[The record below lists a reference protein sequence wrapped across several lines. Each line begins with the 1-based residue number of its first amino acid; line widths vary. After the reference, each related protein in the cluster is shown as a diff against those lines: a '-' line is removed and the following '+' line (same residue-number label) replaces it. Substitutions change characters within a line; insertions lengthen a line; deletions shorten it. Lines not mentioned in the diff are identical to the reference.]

1 MSFLDKADM
10 RNVVTLV
17 MISMMVGSWIYFL
30 SVVPI
35 DQTKELDATLLVM
48 IFANLIIGTLVGVFA
63 WLGFKQGKTESATP
77 QIQVPDGFVAETIN
91 GVLVFTKKP

>member
-1 MSFLDKADM
+1 MGILEKAEM
-10 RNVVTLV
+10 RNIVTLV
-17 MISMMVGSWIYFL
+17 MIGLLVASWIYFL
-30 SVVPI
+30 AIVPI

-63 WLGFKQGKTESATP
+63 WLGFKQGKTDSATP